1 MSMYFLSQYP
11 IVRFYHQKHAE
22 LEFEMQSLRELRHPE
37 YASTIQMLEEQF
49 RTELEA
55 EEISDQVM
63 LILFMIFDSDLNVF
77 F

>member
-1 MSMYFLSQYP
+1 MKSKYLTY
-11 IVRFYHQKHAE
+11 RFYHQKHAE

-63 LILFMIFDSDLNVF
+63 LISLMVFVSDSDLLF
-77 F
+77 R

>member
-1 MSMYFLSQYP
+1 
-11 IVRFYHQKHAE
+11 
-22 LEFEMQSLRELRHPE
+22 MQSLRELRHPE

-63 LILFMIFDSDLNVF
+63 LISLMVFVSDSDLLF
-77 F
+77 R